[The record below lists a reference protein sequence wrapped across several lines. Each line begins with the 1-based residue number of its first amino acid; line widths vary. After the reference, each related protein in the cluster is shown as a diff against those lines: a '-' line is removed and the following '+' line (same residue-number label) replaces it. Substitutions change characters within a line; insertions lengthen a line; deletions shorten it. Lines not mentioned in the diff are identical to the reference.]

1 MSTIVTIAAEA
12 RDTAKNKGTGTRV
25 SRRLRAAGRVPAI
38 IYGHKQAAQPISIT
52 AHDVLGILKRGSHVV
67 GLDLGKG
74 QSETVL
80 VRELQWDYLGKEVI
94 HIDFF
99 RADLTEEV
107 ESDVRIELKGEA
119 PGVTEG
125 GVLDVPH
132 HSIKIR
138 CQTSAIPDS
147 IRVDITNLHLGQV
160 IHVKDIVMPDGVTAV
175 SAGDEIVVHLI
186 RPTGESAASAETLTQ
201 PEVITR
207 PEKKPEV

>member
-1 MSTIVTIAAEA
+1 MSTIVTIAAQA

-52 AHDVLGILKRGSHVV
+52 ADDVLGILKRGSHVV

-80 VRELQWDYLGKEVI
+80 VRELQWDYLGKSVI
-94 HIDFF
+94 PIDFF
-99 RADLTEEV
+99 RADLTEQV

-119 PGVTEG
+119 PGVAEG

-132 HSIKIR
+132 HSIKVR
-138 CQTSAIPDS
+138 CVTAAIPDS
-147 IRVDITNLHLGQV
+147 IRIDISNLHLGQS
-160 IHVKDIVMPDGVTAV
+160 IHVKDVVLPEGVTAV
-175 SAGDEIVVHLI
+175 SSADDIIVHLI
-186 RPTGESAASAETLTQ
+186 RPTGESAAETETLTQ

-207 PEKKPEV
+207 PEKKTEV

>member
-1 MSTIVTIAAEA
+1 MSTIVTIAAQA

-52 AHDVLGILKRGSHVV
+52 ADDVLGILKRGSHVV

-80 VRELQWDYLGKEVI
+80 VRELQWDYLGKSVI

-99 RADLTEEV
+99 RADLTEQV

-119 PGVTEG
+119 PGVAEG

-132 HSIKIR
+132 HSIKVR
-138 CQTSAIPDS
+138 CVTTFTS
-147 IRVDITNLHLGQV
+147 
-160 IHVKDIVMPDGVTAV
+160 V
-175 SAGDEIVVHLI
+175 SQFMSKTWFCLKV
-186 RPTGESAASAETLTQ
+186 
-201 PEVITR
+201 
-207 PEKKPEV
+207 